1 MTLYPSIPLLHG
13 LEKKGLLE
21 SYEEHADSARVRKY
35 YRLTQKGKKFLQ
47 EKKQT
52 NGRNIP
58 PPSAKFWKEV
68 FAVNVSDAFHR
79 YAEKVCEQIRWK
91 KAHPAVAQEIEDHL
105 TDQKNAYLAAGDS
118 ESIAEEKALLQMGD
132 PVSVGA
138 ALDQTHKP
146 APQWGIIGL
155 VLLLFVLGGIIQVL
169 LLKTIPVGNDALATH
184 SAQVLFVFLPLSL
197 AAFVGMYF
205 LDFSFFGKHPYVLP
219 LCPLLFDVIARMFGL
234 DYGGQKW
241 LSIGLLGLN
250 ISPSAIS
257 MLFPLAFCGLFY
269 RLRSQGRR
277 GYLISGVL
285 AVVFC
290 LFLSYCHTFS
300 GVVTFVFSAGILML
314 IASKKKWFDKQR
326 NMFLLLFLLAVV
338 CLIVL
343 LMFYAPFRYRYGW
356 ERLYTIFVPSGDPMG
371 SGYLS
376 TQLKTI
382 LSHCVL
388 LGEGAALSETQ
399 AYLLTD
405 ASMLRSDYLLAY
417 LTYHYG
423 WVASG
428 IVVLLLAVFLGL
440 GFRKALKQKS
450 IFGQMVSLTILCTFT
465 AEILLYIPANL
476 GIWLI
481 APIAL
486 PFLSYGATAMLINM
500 ALAGVLL
507 SVFRTGEVYRDT
519 APHPIFSDSKFIQW
533 ADGKLT
539 ISFK

>member
-1 MTLYPSIPLLHG
+1 MV
-13 LEKKGLLE
+13 
-21 SYEEHADSARVRKY
+21 D
-35 YRLTQKGKKFLQ
+35 
-47 EKKQT
+47 
-52 NGRNIP
+52 
-58 PPSAKFWKEV
+58 
-68 FAVNVSDAFHR
+68 
-79 YAEKVCEQIRWK
+79 
-91 KAHPAVAQEIEDHL
+91 
-105 TDQKNAYLAAGDS
+105 LAAQLFGVS
-118 ESIAEEKALLQMGD
+118 YCGKRWFTLGSFALS
-132 PVSVGA
+132 P
-138 ALDQTHKP
+138 
-146 APQWGIIGL
+146 
-155 VLLLFVLGGIIQVL
+155 
-169 LLKTIPVGNDALATH
+169 LA
-184 SAQVLFVFLPLSL
+184 LSL
-197 AAFVGMYF
+197 
-205 LDFSFFGKHPYVLP
+205 
-219 LCPLLFDVIARMFGL
+219 
-234 DYGGQKW
+234 
-241 LSIGLLGLN
+241 
-250 ISPSAIS
+250 
-257 MLFPLAFCGLFY
+257 LFPLAFCGLFY

-481 APIAL
+481 APIAP
-486 PFLSYGATAMLINM
+486 PFLSYGATALLINM

>member
-1 MTLYPSIPLLHG
+1 M
-13 LEKKGLLE
+13 
-21 SYEEHADSARVRKY
+21 
-35 YRLTQKGKKFLQ
+35 
-47 EKKQT
+47 
-52 NGRNIP
+52 
-58 PPSAKFWKEV
+58 
-68 FAVNVSDAFHR
+68 NVSDAFHR

-197 AAFVGMYF
+197 ATFVGMYF

-219 LCPLLFDVIARMFGL
+219 L
-234 DYGGQKW
+234 
-241 LSIGLLGLN
+241 GLLMVDLAAQLFGVSYCGKRWFTLGSFAL
-250 ISPSAIS
+250 SPLALSL
-257 MLFPLAFCGLFY
+257 LFPLAFCGLFY

-314 IASKKKWFDKQR
+314 IAAKKEWFGKKNQTIL
-326 NMFLLLFLLAVV
+326 LLLFLLAVV

-343 LMFYAPFRYRYGW
+343 LMFYAPFRYR
-356 ERLYTIFVPSGDPMG
+356 
-371 SGYLS
+371 
-376 TQLKTI
+376 
-382 LSHCVL
+382 
-388 LGEGAALSETQ
+388 
-399 AYLLTD
+399 
-405 ASMLRSDYLLAY
+405 
-417 LTYHYG
+417 YG

-486 PFLSYGATAMLINM
+486 PFLSYGATASLINM

>member
-1 MTLYPSIPLLHG
+1 M
-13 LEKKGLLE
+13 
-21 SYEEHADSARVRKY
+21 
-35 YRLTQKGKKFLQ
+35 
-47 EKKQT
+47 
-52 NGRNIP
+52 
-58 PPSAKFWKEV
+58 
-68 FAVNVSDAFHR
+68 NVSDAFKR

-118 ESIAEEKALLQMGD
+118 ESIAEEKALMQMGD

-146 APQWGIIGL
+146 APQWGMIGL

-169 LLKTIPVGNDALATH
+169 LLKTIPVGEDAYAAR

-205 LDFSFFGKHPYVLP
+205 LDFSFFGKHPYLLP
-219 LCPLLFDVIARMFGL
+219 ICLLLFDIIAQMFGL

-241 LSIGLLGLN
+241 LALGFFS
-250 ISPSAIS
+250 ISPLAVSL
-257 MLFPLAFCGLFY
+257 LFPLAFCGLFY
-269 RLRSQGRR
+269 RLRSQGRK
-277 GYLISGVL
+277 GYLISGIL

-290 LFLSYCHTFS
+290 LVLSYCHTFS
-300 GVVTFVFSAGILML
+300 GVLMFIFSAGILML
-314 IASKKKWFDKQR
+314 IAAKKEWFGKKNQTIL
-326 NMFLLLFLLAVV
+326 LLLFLLVVV

-343 LMFYAPFRYRYGW
+343 LMFYAPFRYRFAF
-356 ERLYTIFVPSGDPMG
+356 RARTIFLPSSNVAGDGYVPA
-371 SGYLS
+371 
-376 TQLKTI
+376 QLRAAISHSVFLGKGKDIVGISPI
-382 LSHCVL
+382 LIEIP
-388 LGEGAALSETQ
+388 G
-399 AYLLTD
+399 
-405 ASMLRSDYLLAY
+405 MLRSDYLLTY

-423 WVASG
+423 WAVSG
-428 IVVLLLAVFLGL
+428 GLVLLLAVFLGL

-465 AEILLYIPANL
+465 AEILLYILANL
-476 GIWLI
+476 GLWLI

-486 PFLSYGATAMLINM
+486 PFLSYGAAALLFNM

-507 SVFRTGEVYRDT
+507 SVFRTGEVYQDNQ
-519 APHPIFSDSKFIQW
+519 HPTFSDSRFIQW
-533 ADGKLT
+533 NDGKLT

>member
-1 MTLYPSIPLLHG
+1 M
-13 LEKKGLLE
+13 
-21 SYEEHADSARVRKY
+21 
-35 YRLTQKGKKFLQ
+35 
-47 EKKQT
+47 
-52 NGRNIP
+52 
-58 PPSAKFWKEV
+58 
-68 FAVNVSDAFHR
+68 NVSDAFHR

-169 LLKTIPVGNDALATH
+169 LLKTIPAGNDALATR
-184 SAQVLFVFLPLSL
+184 SAQVLFIFLPLSL

-219 LCPLLFDVIARMFGL
+219 LGLLMVDLAAHLFGVF
-234 DYGGQKW
+234 YGGKRW
-241 LSIGLLGLN
+241 LILGSFAL
-250 ISPSAIS
+250 SPLALSL
-257 MLFPLAFCGLFY
+257 LFPLAFCGLFY

-285 AVVFC
+285 AAVFC

-300 GVVTFVFSAGILML
+300 GVLTFVFSAGILML
-314 IASKKKWFDKQR
+314 IAAKKEWFGKKNQTIL
-326 NMFLLLFLLAVV
+326 LLLFLLVVV

-343 LMFYAPFRYRYGW
+343 LMFYAPFRYQFAFRA
-356 ERLYTIFVPSGDPMG
+356 RTIFLPNSDVAGDGYVPA
-371 SGYLS
+371 
-376 TQLKTI
+376 QLRAAISHSVFLGKGKDIVGISPI
-382 LSHCVL
+382 LIEIP
-388 LGEGAALSETQ
+388 G
-399 AYLLTD
+399 
-405 ASMLRSDYLLAY
+405 MLRSDYLLTY

-423 WVASG
+423 WAVSG
-428 IVVLLLAVFLGL
+428 GLVLLLAVFLAL
-440 GFRKALKQKS
+440 GFRKAMKQKS

-486 PFLSYGATAMLINM
+486 PFLSYGATALLINM

>member
-1 MTLYPSIPLLHG
+1 M
-13 LEKKGLLE
+13 
-21 SYEEHADSARVRKY
+21 
-35 YRLTQKGKKFLQ
+35 
-47 EKKQT
+47 
-52 NGRNIP
+52 
-58 PPSAKFWKEV
+58 
-68 FAVNVSDAFHR
+68 NVSDAFHR

-197 AAFVGMYF
+197 ATFVGMYF

-219 LCPLLFDVIARMFGL
+219 L
-234 DYGGQKW
+234 
-241 LSIGLLGLN
+241 GLLMVDLAAQLFGVSYCGKRWFTLGSFAL
-250 ISPSAIS
+250 SPLALSL
-257 MLFPLAFCGLFY
+257 LFPLAFCGLFY

-423 WVASG
+423 WAVSG
-428 IVVLLLAVFLGL
+428 GLVLLLAVFLGL
-440 GFRKALKQKS
+440 GFREALKQKS

-486 PFLSYGATAMLINM
+486 PFLSYGATALHINM

-519 APHPIFSDSKFIQW
+519 QAPLLSESKFIQW
-533 ADGKLT
+533 NDGKLT

>member
-1 MTLYPSIPLLHG
+1 M
-13 LEKKGLLE
+13 
-21 SYEEHADSARVRKY
+21 
-35 YRLTQKGKKFLQ
+35 
-47 EKKQT
+47 
-52 NGRNIP
+52 
-58 PPSAKFWKEV
+58 
-68 FAVNVSDAFHR
+68 NVSDAFHR

-91 KAHPAVAQEIEDHL
+91 KAHSAVAQEIEDHL

-197 AAFVGMYF
+197 ATFVGMYF

-219 LCPLLFDVIARMFGL
+219 L
-234 DYGGQKW
+234 
-241 LSIGLLGLN
+241 GLLMVDLAAQLFGVSYCGKRWFTLGSFAL
-250 ISPSAIS
+250 SPLALSL
-257 MLFPLAFCGLFY
+257 LFPLAFCGLFY

-285 AVVFC
+285 AAVFC

-300 GVVTFVFSAGILML
+300 GVLTFVFSAGILML

-343 LMFYAPFRYRYGW
+343 LMFYAPFRYQFAFRA
-356 ERLYTIFVPSGDPMG
+356 RTIFLPSSDVAGDGYVPA
-371 SGYLS
+371 
-376 TQLKTI
+376 QLRAAISHSVFLGKGKDIVGISPI
-382 LSHCVL
+382 LIEIP
-388 LGEGAALSETQ
+388 G
-399 AYLLTD
+399 
-405 ASMLRSDYLLAY
+405 MLRSDYLLTY

-423 WVASG
+423 WAVSG
-428 IVVLLLAVFLGL
+428 GLVLLLAVFLGL

-450 IFGQMVSLTILCTFT
+450 IFGQIVSLTILCTFT
-465 AEILLYIPANL
+465 AEILLYILANL
-476 GIWLI
+476 GLWLI

-486 PFLSYGATAMLINM
+486 PFLSYGTMQLLFNM

>member
-1 MTLYPSIPLLHG
+1 M
-13 LEKKGLLE
+13 
-21 SYEEHADSARVRKY
+21 
-35 YRLTQKGKKFLQ
+35 
-47 EKKQT
+47 
-52 NGRNIP
+52 
-58 PPSAKFWKEV
+58 
-68 FAVNVSDAFHR
+68 NVSDAFHR

-132 PVSVGA
+132 PISVGT

-146 APQWGIIGL
+146 APQWGMIGL
-155 VLLLFVLGGIIQVL
+155 VLLLFVLGGIIQTL
-169 LLKTIPVGNDALATH
+169 LLKTIPVGNDALATR

-197 AAFVGMYF
+197 ATFVGMYF

-219 LCPLLFDVIARMFGL
+219 LGLLMVDLAAHLFGVF
-234 DYGGQKW
+234 YGGKKW
-241 LSIGLLGLN
+241 LTLGSFAL
-250 ISPSAIS
+250 SPLALSL
-257 MLFPLAFCGLFY
+257 LFPLAFCGLFY
-269 RLRSQGRR
+269 RLRSQGRK

-285 AVVFC
+285 AAVFC

-300 GVVTFVFSAGILML
+300 GVLTFVFSAGVLML
-314 IASKKKWFDKQR
+314 VASKKKWFDKQR
-326 NMFLLLFLLAVV
+326 NLFLLLFLLAVV

-343 LMFYAPFRYRYGW
+343 LMFYAPFRYQFAFRA
-356 ERLYTIFVPSGDPMG
+356 RTIFLPNSDVAGDGYVPA
-371 SGYLS
+371 
-376 TQLKTI
+376 QLRAAISHSVFLGKGKDIVGISPI
-382 LSHCVL
+382 LIEIP
-388 LGEGAALSETQ
+388 G
-399 AYLLTD
+399 
-405 ASMLRSDYLLAY
+405 MLRSDYLLTY

-423 WVASG
+423 WAVSG
-428 IVVLLLAVFLGL
+428 GLVLLLAVFLGL

-465 AEILLYIPANL
+465 AEILLYILANL
-476 GIWLI
+476 GLWLI

-486 PFLSYGATAMLINM
+486 PFLSYGTMQLLFNM

>member
-1 MTLYPSIPLLHG
+1 M
-13 LEKKGLLE
+13 
-21 SYEEHADSARVRKY
+21 
-35 YRLTQKGKKFLQ
+35 
-47 EKKQT
+47 
-52 NGRNIP
+52 
-58 PPSAKFWKEV
+58 
-68 FAVNVSDAFHR
+68 NVSDAFHR

-132 PVSVGA
+132 PISVGT

-146 APQWGIIGL
+146 APQWGMIGL

-169 LLKTIPVGNDALATH
+169 LLKTIPAGNDALATRF
-184 SAQVLFVFLPLSL
+184 AQVLFVFLPLSL
-197 AAFVGMYF
+197 ATFVGMYF

-219 LCPLLFDVIARMFGL
+219 LGLLMVDLAAHLFGVF
-234 DYGGQKW
+234 YGGKKW
-241 LSIGLLGLN
+241 LTLGSFAL
-250 ISPSAIS
+250 SPLALSL
-257 MLFPLAFCGLFY
+257 LFPLAFCGLFY
-269 RLRSQGRR
+269 RLRSQGRK

-285 AVVFC
+285 AAVFC

-300 GVVTFVFSAGILML
+300 GVLTFVFSAGVLML
-314 IASKKKWFDKQR
+314 VASKKKWFDKQR
-326 NMFLLLFLLAVV
+326 NLFLLLFLLAVV

-343 LMFYAPFRYRYGW
+343 LMFYAPFRYQFAFRA
-356 ERLYTIFVPSGDPMG
+356 RTIFLPNSDVAGDGYVPA
-371 SGYLS
+371 
-376 TQLKTI
+376 QLRAAISHSVFLGKGKDIVGISPI
-382 LSHCVL
+382 LIEIP
-388 LGEGAALSETQ
+388 G
-399 AYLLTD
+399 
-405 ASMLRSDYLLAY
+405 MLRSDYLLTY

-423 WVASG
+423 WAVSG
-428 IVVLLLAVFLGL
+428 GLVLLLAVFLGL

-486 PFLSYGATAMLINM
+486 PFLSYGATALLINM

-539 ISFK
+539 ISFQ

>member
-1 MTLYPSIPLLHG
+1 M
-13 LEKKGLLE
+13 
-21 SYEEHADSARVRKY
+21 
-35 YRLTQKGKKFLQ
+35 
-47 EKKQT
+47 
-52 NGRNIP
+52 
-58 PPSAKFWKEV
+58 
-68 FAVNVSDAFHR
+68 NVSDAFHR

-169 LLKTIPVGNDALATH
+169 LLKTIPAGNDALATR

-197 AAFVGMYF
+197 ATFVGMYF

-219 LCPLLFDVIARMFGL
+219 LGLLMVDLAAHLFGVF
-234 DYGGQKW
+234 YGGKRW
-241 LSIGLLGLN
+241 LILGSFAL
-250 ISPSAIS
+250 SPLALSL
-257 MLFPLAFCGLFY
+257 LFPLAFCGLFY

-285 AVVFC
+285 
-290 LFLSYCHTFS
+290 
-300 GVVTFVFSAGILML
+300 TFVFSAGVLML
-314 IASKKKWFDKQR
+314 VASKKKWFDKQR

-356 ERLYTIFVPSGDPMG
+356 ERLYTVFVPSGDPMG

-376 TQLKTI
+376 TQLKTV
-382 LSHCVL
+382 LSHSVF
-388 LGEGAALSETQ
+388 LGEGAAVSGTQ

-486 PFLSYGATAMLINM
+486 PFLSYGATALFINM

>member
-1 MTLYPSIPLLHG
+1 M
-13 LEKKGLLE
+13 
-21 SYEEHADSARVRKY
+21 
-35 YRLTQKGKKFLQ
+35 
-47 EKKQT
+47 
-52 NGRNIP
+52 
-58 PPSAKFWKEV
+58 
-68 FAVNVSDAFHR
+68 NVSDAFHR

-132 PVSVGA
+132 PISVGA

-146 APQWGIIGL
+146 VPQWGIIGL

-169 LLKTIPVGNDALATH
+169 LLKTIPAGNDALAMR

-197 AAFVGMYF
+197 ATFVGMYF

-219 LCPLLFDVIARMFGL
+219 LGLLMVDLAAHLFGVF
-234 DYGGQKW
+234 YGGKRW
-241 LSIGLLGLN
+241 LILGSFAL
-250 ISPSAIS
+250 SPLALSL
-257 MLFPLAFCGLFY
+257 LFPLAFCGLFY
-269 RLRSQGRR
+269 RLRSQGRK

-285 AVVFC
+285 AAVFC

-300 GVVTFVFSAGILML
+300 GVLTFVFSVGVLML
-314 IASKKKWFDKQR
+314 VASKKKWFDKQR

-343 LMFYAPFRYRYGW
+343 LMFYAPFRYQFAFRA
-356 ERLYTIFVPSGDPMG
+356 RTIFLPNSDVAGDGYVPA
-371 SGYLS
+371 
-376 TQLKTI
+376 QLRAAISHSVFLGKGKDIVGISPI
-382 LSHCVL
+382 LIEIP
-388 LGEGAALSETQ
+388 G
-399 AYLLTD
+399 
-405 ASMLRSDYLLAY
+405 MLRSDYLLTY

-423 WVASG
+423 WAVSG
-428 IVVLLLAVFLGL
+428 GLVLLLAVFLGL

-486 PFLSYGATAMLINM
+486 PFLSYGATALLINM
-500 ALAGVLL
+500 ALASVLL

-539 ISFK
+539 ITFK

>member
-1 MTLYPSIPLLHG
+1 M
-13 LEKKGLLE
+13 
-21 SYEEHADSARVRKY
+21 
-35 YRLTQKGKKFLQ
+35 
-47 EKKQT
+47 
-52 NGRNIP
+52 
-58 PPSAKFWKEV
+58 
-68 FAVNVSDAFHR
+68 NVSDAFHR

-169 LLKTIPVGNDALATH
+169 LLKTIPVGNDALATR

-197 AAFVGMYF
+197 ATFVGMYF

-219 LCPLLFDVIARMFGL
+219 L
-234 DYGGQKW
+234 
-241 LSIGLLGLN
+241 GLLMVDLAAQLFGVSYCGKRWFTLGSFAL
-250 ISPSAIS
+250 SPLALSL
-257 MLFPLAFCGLFY
+257 LFPLAFCGLFY
-269 RLRSQGRR
+269 RLSEVRAEGAILS
-277 GYLISGVL
+277 
-285 AVVFC
+285 AVFC
-290 LFLSYCHTFS
+290 LVLSYCHTFS
-300 GVVTFVFSAGILML
+300 GVLTFVFSAGVLML

-399 AYLLTD
+399 AFLLTD

-423 WVASG
+423 WAVSG
-428 IVVLLLAVFLGL
+428 GLVLLLAVFLGL

-476 GIWLI
+476 GLWLI

-486 PFLSYGATAMLINM
+486 PFLSYGTMQLLFNM

-539 ISFK
+539 ITFK

>member
-1 MTLYPSIPLLHG
+1 M
-13 LEKKGLLE
+13 
-21 SYEEHADSARVRKY
+21 
-35 YRLTQKGKKFLQ
+35 
-47 EKKQT
+47 
-52 NGRNIP
+52 
-58 PPSAKFWKEV
+58 
-68 FAVNVSDAFHR
+68 
-79 YAEKVCEQIRWK
+79 
-91 KAHPAVAQEIEDHL
+91 
-105 TDQKNAYLAAGDS
+105 
-118 ESIAEEKALLQMGD
+118 
-132 PVSVGA
+132 
-138 ALDQTHKP
+138 
-146 APQWGIIGL
+146 L
-155 VLLLFVLGGIIQVL
+155 V
-169 LLKTIPVGNDALATH
+169 
-184 SAQVLFVFLPLSL
+184 
-197 AAFVGMYF
+197 
-205 LDFSFFGKHPYVLP
+205 
-219 LCPLLFDVIARMFGL
+219 
-234 DYGGQKW
+234 
-241 LSIGLLGLN
+241 
-250 ISPSAIS
+250 
-257 MLFPLAFCGLFY
+257 
-269 RLRSQGRR
+269 
-277 GYLISGVL
+277 
-285 AVVFC
+285 
-290 LFLSYCHTFS
+290 
-300 GVVTFVFSAGILML
+300 
-314 IASKKKWFDKQR
+314 ASKKKWFDKQR

-486 PFLSYGATAMLINM
+486 PFLSYGTMQLLFNM

>member
-1 MTLYPSIPLLHG
+1 M
-13 LEKKGLLE
+13 
-21 SYEEHADSARVRKY
+21 
-35 YRLTQKGKKFLQ
+35 
-47 EKKQT
+47 
-52 NGRNIP
+52 
-58 PPSAKFWKEV
+58 
-68 FAVNVSDAFHR
+68 NVSDAFHR

-118 ESIAEEKALLQMGD
+118 KSIAEEKALLQMGD

-146 APQWGIIGL
+146 APQWGMIGL
-155 VLLLFVLGGIIQVL
+155 VLLLFILGGIIQVL
-169 LLKTIPVGNDALATH
+169 LLKTIPAGDDAYAAR

-219 LCPLLFDVIARMFGL
+219 LCLLLFDVIAQMFGIA
-234 DYGGQKW
+234 YGGQKW
-241 LSIGLLGLN
+241 LALGFFS
-250 ISPSAIS
+250 ISPLAVS

-269 RLRSQGRR
+269 RLRRQGRK
-277 GYLISGVL
+277 GYLISGFL
-285 AVVFC
+285 AAVFC
-290 LFLSYCHTFS
+290 LVLSYCHTFS
-300 GVVTFVFSAGILML
+300 GVLTFVFSAGILML
-314 IASKKKWFDKQR
+314 IAAKKEWFGKKNQTI
-326 NMFLLLFLLAVV
+326 LLLLLLAAAT
-338 CLIVL
+338 LFIL
-343 LMFYAPFRYRYGW
+343 LMFYAPFRYQFAFRA
-356 ERLYTIFVPSGDPMG
+356 RTIFLPSSDVAGDSYVPA
-371 SGYLS
+371 
-376 TQLKTI
+376 QLRAAISHSVFLGKGKDIVGISPI
-382 LSHCVL
+382 LIEIP
-388 LGEGAALSETQ
+388 G
-399 AYLLTD
+399 
-405 ASMLRSDYLLAY
+405 MLRSDYLLTY

-423 WVASG
+423 WAVSG
-428 IVVLLLAVFLGL
+428 GLVLLLAVFLGL

-465 AEILLYIPANL
+465 AEILLYILANL
-476 GIWLI
+476 GLWLI

-486 PFLSYGATAMLINM
+486 PFLSYGTMQLLFNM

-533 ADGKLT
+533 DDGKLT

>member
-1 MTLYPSIPLLHG
+1 M
-13 LEKKGLLE
+13 
-21 SYEEHADSARVRKY
+21 
-35 YRLTQKGKKFLQ
+35 
-47 EKKQT
+47 
-52 NGRNIP
+52 
-58 PPSAKFWKEV
+58 
-68 FAVNVSDAFHR
+68 NVSDAFHR

-105 TDQKNAYLAAGDS
+105 TDQKNAYLAEGDS

-146 APQWGIIGL
+146 APQWGMIGL

-169 LLKTIPVGNDALATH
+169 LLKTIPAGDDAFAAR

-219 LCPLLFDVIARMFGL
+219 LCLLAVDLAAQMFGIA
-234 DYGGQKW
+234 YGGQKW
-241 LSIGLLGLN
+241 LSIGLLGL
-250 ISPSAIS
+250 SVGPSAVS

-269 RLRSQGRR
+269 RLRSQGRK
-277 GYLISGVL
+277 GYLISGLL
-285 AVVFC
+285 AAVFC
-290 LFLSYCHTFS
+290 LILSYCHTFS
-300 GVVTFVFSAGILML
+300 GVLTFVFSAGILML
-314 IASKKKWFDKQR
+314 VASKKNWFDNHR
-326 NMFLLLFLLAVV
+326 NLFLLLFLLAVV

-356 ERLYTIFVPSGDPMG
+356 ERLYTVFVPSGDPMG

-376 TQLKTI
+376 TQLKTV
-382 LSHCVL
+382 LSHSVF
-388 LGEGAALSETQ
+388 LGEGTAVSETQ

-440 GFRKALKQKS
+440 GFRKCLKQKS

-486 PFLSYGATAMLINM
+486 PFLSYGATALLINM

-539 ISFK
+539 ITFK

>member
-1 MTLYPSIPLLHG
+1 M
-13 LEKKGLLE
+13 
-21 SYEEHADSARVRKY
+21 
-35 YRLTQKGKKFLQ
+35 
-47 EKKQT
+47 
-52 NGRNIP
+52 
-58 PPSAKFWKEV
+58 
-68 FAVNVSDAFHR
+68 NVSDAFHR

-169 LLKTIPVGNDALATH
+169 LLKTIPTGNDAFAVR
-184 SAQVLFVFLPLSL
+184 SAQALFVFLPLSL

-205 LDFSFFGKHPYVLP
+205 LDFSFFGKHPYVLL
-219 LCPLLFDVIARMFGL
+219 LCLLAVDLAAQLFGVF
-234 DYGGQKW
+234 YGGKRW
-241 LSIGLLGLN
+241 LILGSFTL
-250 ISPSAIS
+250 SPLALSL
-257 MLFPLAFCGLFY
+257 LFPLAFCSLFY
-269 RLRSQGRR
+269 RLRSQGRK
-277 GYLISGVL
+277 GYLISSVL
-285 AVVFC
+285 AAVFC

-300 GVVTFVFSAGILML
+300 GVLTFVFSAGVLML
-314 IASKKKWFDKQR
+314 VASKKKWFDKQR
-326 NMFLLLFLLAVV
+326 NLFLLLFLLAVV

-356 ERLYTIFVPSGDPMG
+356 ERLYTVFVPSGDPMG

-382 LSHCVL
+382 LSHSVF
-388 LGEGAALSETQ
+388 LGEGAAVSGTQ

-465 AEILLYIPANL
+465 AEILLYILANL
-476 GIWLI
+476 GLWLI

-486 PFLSYGATAMLINM
+486 PFLSYGTMQLLFNM

-533 ADGKLT
+533 DDGKLT

>member
-1 MTLYPSIPLLHG
+1 M
-13 LEKKGLLE
+13 
-21 SYEEHADSARVRKY
+21 
-35 YRLTQKGKKFLQ
+35 
-47 EKKQT
+47 
-52 NGRNIP
+52 
-58 PPSAKFWKEV
+58 
-68 FAVNVSDAFHR
+68 NVSDAFHR

-169 LLKTIPVGNDALATH
+169 LLKTIPVGNDALATR

-197 AAFVGMYF
+197 ATFVGMYF

-219 LCPLLFDVIARMFGL
+219 L
-234 DYGGQKW
+234 
-241 LSIGLLGLN
+241 GLLMVDLAAQLFGVSYCGKRWFTLGSFAL
-250 ISPSAIS
+250 SPLALSL
-257 MLFPLAFCGLFY
+257 LFPLAFCGLFY

-277 GYLISGVL
+277 GYLI
-285 AVVFC
+285 
-290 LFLSYCHTFS
+290 S

-486 PFLSYGATAMLINM
+486 PFLSYGATALLINM

>member
-1 MTLYPSIPLLHG
+1 M
-13 LEKKGLLE
+13 
-21 SYEEHADSARVRKY
+21 
-35 YRLTQKGKKFLQ
+35 
-47 EKKQT
+47 
-52 NGRNIP
+52 
-58 PPSAKFWKEV
+58 
-68 FAVNVSDAFHR
+68 NVSDAFHR

-184 SAQVLFVFLPLSL
+184 SAQVLFVFLPHSL
-197 AAFVGMYF
+197 ATFVGMYF

-219 LCPLLFDVIARMFGL
+219 L
-234 DYGGQKW
+234 
-241 LSIGLLGLN
+241 GLLMVDLAAQLFGVSYCGKRWFTLGSFAL
-250 ISPSAIS
+250 SPLALSL
-257 MLFPLAFCGLFY
+257 LFPLAFCGLFY

-285 AVVFC
+285 AVVF
-290 LFLSYCHTFS
+290 
-300 GVVTFVFSAGILML
+300 
-314 IASKKKWFDKQR
+314 
-326 NMFLLLFLLAVV
+326 

-423 WVASG
+423 WAVSG
-428 IVVLLLAVFLGL
+428 GLVLLLAVFLGL

-486 PFLSYGATAMLINM
+486 PFLSYGATALHINM

-519 APHPIFSDSKFIQW
+519 QAPLLSESKFIQW
-533 ADGKLT
+533 NDGKLT

>member
-1 MTLYPSIPLLHG
+1 M
-13 LEKKGLLE
+13 
-21 SYEEHADSARVRKY
+21 
-35 YRLTQKGKKFLQ
+35 
-47 EKKQT
+47 
-52 NGRNIP
+52 
-58 PPSAKFWKEV
+58 
-68 FAVNVSDAFHR
+68 NVSDAFHR

-91 KAHPAVAQEIEDHL
+91 KAHSAVAQEIEDHL

-169 LLKTIPVGNDALATH
+169 LLKTIPVGNDALATR

-197 AAFVGMYF
+197 ATFVGMYF

-219 LCPLLFDVIARMFGL
+219 L
-234 DYGGQKW
+234 
-241 LSIGLLGLN
+241 GLLMVDLAAQLFGVSYCGKRWFTLGSFAL
-250 ISPSAIS
+250 SPLALSL
-257 MLFPLAFCGLFY
+257 LFPLAFCGLFY

-285 AVVFC
+285 
-290 LFLSYCHTFS
+290 
-300 GVVTFVFSAGILML
+300 TFVFSAGILML

-399 AYLLTD
+399 AFLLTD

-486 PFLSYGATAMLINM
+486 PFLSYGATALLINM

>member
-1 MTLYPSIPLLHG
+1 M
-13 LEKKGLLE
+13 
-21 SYEEHADSARVRKY
+21 
-35 YRLTQKGKKFLQ
+35 
-47 EKKQT
+47 
-52 NGRNIP
+52 
-58 PPSAKFWKEV
+58 
-68 FAVNVSDAFHR
+68 NVSDAFHR

-197 AAFVGMYF
+197 ATFVGMYF

-219 LCPLLFDVIARMFGL
+219 L
-234 DYGGQKW
+234 
-241 LSIGLLGLN
+241 GLLMVDLAAQLFGVSYCGKRWFTLGSFAL
-250 ISPSAIS
+250 SPLALSL
-257 MLFPLAFCGLFY
+257 LFPLAFCGLFY

-423 WVASG
+423 WAVSG
-428 IVVLLLAVFLGL
+428 GLVLLLAVFLGL

-486 PFLSYGATAMLINM
+486 PFLSYGATALHINM

-507 SVFRTGEVYRDT
+507 SVFRTGEGYRDT
-519 APHPIFSDSKFIQW
+519 QAPLLSESKFIQW
-533 ADGKLT
+533 NDGKLT

>member
-1 MTLYPSIPLLHG
+1 M
-13 LEKKGLLE
+13 
-21 SYEEHADSARVRKY
+21 
-35 YRLTQKGKKFLQ
+35 
-47 EKKQT
+47 
-52 NGRNIP
+52 
-58 PPSAKFWKEV
+58 
-68 FAVNVSDAFHR
+68 NVSDAFHR

-169 LLKTIPVGNDALATH
+169 LLKTIPVGNDALATR

-197 AAFVGMYF
+197 ATFVGMYF

-219 LCPLLFDVIARMFGL
+219 LGLLMVDLAAQLFGEF
-234 DYGGQKW
+234 YGGKRW
-241 LSIGLLGLN
+241 FTLGSFALSPLALSL
-250 ISPSAIS
+250 
-257 MLFPLAFCGLFY
+257 LFPLAFC
-269 RLRSQGRR
+269 
-277 GYLISGVL
+277 V
-285 AVVFC
+285 
-290 LFLSYCHTFS
+290 LSYCHTFS
-300 GVVTFVFSAGILML
+300 GVLTFVFSAGILML
-314 IASKKKWFDKQR
+314 IAAKKEWFGKKNQTIL
-326 NMFLLLFLLAVV
+326 LLLFLLAVV

-399 AYLLTD
+399 AFLLTD

-486 PFLSYGATAMLINM
+486 PFLSYGATALLINM

-539 ISFK
+539 ITFK

>member
-1 MTLYPSIPLLHG
+1 M
-13 LEKKGLLE
+13 
-21 SYEEHADSARVRKY
+21 
-35 YRLTQKGKKFLQ
+35 
-47 EKKQT
+47 
-52 NGRNIP
+52 
-58 PPSAKFWKEV
+58 
-68 FAVNVSDAFHR
+68 NVSDAFHR

-169 LLKTIPVGNDALATH
+169 LLKTIPLGNNALATR

-197 AAFVGMYF
+197 ATFVGMYF

-219 LCPLLFDVIARMFGL
+219 LGLLMVDLAAQLFGVF
-234 DYGGQKW
+234 YGGKRW
-241 LSIGLLGLN
+241 LTLGSFAL
-250 ISPSAIS
+250 SPLALSL
-257 MLFPLAFCGLFY
+257 LFPLAFCGLFY
-269 RLRSQGRR
+269 RLRSQGRK
-277 GYLISGVL
+277 GYLISSVL
-285 AVVFC
+285 AAVFC

-300 GVVTFVFSAGILML
+300 GVLTFVFSAGVLML
-314 IASKKKWFDKQR
+314 VASKKKWFDKQR

-356 ERLYTIFVPSGDPMG
+356 ERLYTVFVPSGDPMG

-376 TQLKTI
+376 TQLKTV
-382 LSHCVL
+382 LSHSVF
-388 LGEGAALSETQ
+388 LGEGAAVSETQ

-405 ASMLRSDYLLAY
+405 ASMLRSDYLLTY

-423 WVASG
+423 WAVSG
-428 IVVLLLAVFLGL
+428 GLVLLLAVFLGL

-465 AEILLYIPANL
+465 AEILLYILANL
-476 GIWLI
+476 GLWLI

-486 PFLSYGATAMLINM
+486 PFLSYGTMQLLFNM

-533 ADGKLT
+533 DDGKLT

>member
-1 MTLYPSIPLLHG
+1 M
-13 LEKKGLLE
+13 
-21 SYEEHADSARVRKY
+21 
-35 YRLTQKGKKFLQ
+35 
-47 EKKQT
+47 
-52 NGRNIP
+52 
-58 PPSAKFWKEV
+58 
-68 FAVNVSDAFHR
+68 NVSDAFHR

-132 PVSVGA
+132 PISVGT

-146 APQWGIIGL
+146 APQWGMIGL

-169 LLKTIPVGNDALATH
+169 LLKTIPAGNDALATRF
-184 SAQVLFVFLPLSL
+184 AQVLFVFLPLSL
-197 AAFVGMYF
+197 ATFVGMYF

-219 LCPLLFDVIARMFGL
+219 LGLLMVDLAAHLFGVF
-234 DYGGQKW
+234 YGGKKW
-241 LSIGLLGLN
+241 LTLGSFAL
-250 ISPSAIS
+250 SPLALSL
-257 MLFPLAFCGLFY
+257 LFPLAFCGLFY
-269 RLRSQGRR
+269 RLRSQGRK

-285 AVVFC
+285 AAVFC

-300 GVVTFVFSAGILML
+300 GVLTFVFSAGVLML
-314 IASKKKWFDKQR
+314 VASKKKWFDKQR
-326 NMFLLLFLLAVV
+326 NLFLLLFLLAVV

-343 LMFYAPFRYRYGW
+343 LMFYAPFRYQFAFRA
-356 ERLYTIFVPSGDPMG
+356 RTIFLPNSDVAGDGYVPA
-371 SGYLS
+371 
-376 TQLKTI
+376 QLRAAISHSVFLGKGKDIVGISPI
-382 LSHCVL
+382 LIEIP
-388 LGEGAALSETQ
+388 G
-399 AYLLTD
+399 
-405 ASMLRSDYLLAY
+405 MLRSDYLLTY

-423 WVASG
+423 WAVSG
-428 IVVLLLAVFLGL
+428 GLVLLLAVFLGL

-465 AEILLYIPANL
+465 AEILLYILANL
-476 GIWLI
+476 GLWLI

-486 PFLSYGATAMLINM
+486 PFLSYGTMQLLFNM

>member
-1 MTLYPSIPLLHG
+1 M
-13 LEKKGLLE
+13 
-21 SYEEHADSARVRKY
+21 
-35 YRLTQKGKKFLQ
+35 
-47 EKKQT
+47 
-52 NGRNIP
+52 
-58 PPSAKFWKEV
+58 
-68 FAVNVSDAFHR
+68 NVSDAFHR

-91 KAHPAVAQEIEDHL
+91 KAHSAVAQEIEDHL

-146 APQWGIIGL
+146 APQWGMIGL

-169 LLKTIPVGNDALATH
+169 LLKTIPAGNDALATR
-184 SAQVLFVFLPLSL
+184 SAQVLFIFLPLSL
-197 AAFVGMYF
+197 ATFVGMYF

-219 LCPLLFDVIARMFGL
+219 LGLLMVDLAAHLFGVF
-234 DYGGQKW
+234 YGGKRW
-241 LSIGLLGLN
+241 LILGSFAL
-250 ISPSAIS
+250 SPLALSL
-257 MLFPLAFCGLFY
+257 LFPLAFCGLFY
-269 RLRSQGRR
+269 RLRSQGRK

-285 AVVFC
+285 AAVFC

-300 GVVTFVFSAGILML
+300 GVLTFVFSAGILML
-314 IASKKKWFDKQR
+314 IAAKKEWFGKKNQTIL
-326 NMFLLLFLLAVV
+326 LLLFLLVVV

-343 LMFYAPFRYRYGW
+343 LMFYAPFRYQFAFRA
-356 ERLYTIFVPSGDPMG
+356 RTIFLPNSDVAGDGYVPA
-371 SGYLS
+371 
-376 TQLKTI
+376 QLRAAISHSVFLGKGKDIVGISPI
-382 LSHCVL
+382 LIEIP
-388 LGEGAALSETQ
+388 G
-399 AYLLTD
+399 
-405 ASMLRSDYLLAY
+405 MLRSDYLLTY

-423 WVASG
+423 WAVSG
-428 IVVLLLAVFLGL
+428 GLVLLLAVFLGL

-450 IFGQMVSLTILCTFT
+450 IFGQMVSLTILCTFM
-465 AEILLYIPANL
+465 AEILLYILANL
-476 GIWLI
+476 GLWLI

-486 PFLSYGATAMLINM
+486 PFLSYGTMQLLFNM

>member
-1 MTLYPSIPLLHG
+1 M
-13 LEKKGLLE
+13 
-21 SYEEHADSARVRKY
+21 
-35 YRLTQKGKKFLQ
+35 
-47 EKKQT
+47 
-52 NGRNIP
+52 
-58 PPSAKFWKEV
+58 
-68 FAVNVSDAFHR
+68 NVSDAFHR

-155 VLLLFVLGGIIQVL
+155 VLLLLVLGGIIQVL

-197 AAFVGMYF
+197 ATFVGMYF

-219 LCPLLFDVIARMFGL
+219 L
-234 DYGGQKW
+234 
-241 LSIGLLGLN
+241 GLLMVDLAAQLFGVSYCGKRWFTLGSFAL
-250 ISPSAIS
+250 SPLALSL
-257 MLFPLAFCGLFY
+257 LFPLAFCGLFY

-300 GVVTFVFSAGILML
+300 GVVT
-314 IASKKKWFDKQR
+314 
-326 NMFLLLFLLAVV
+326 LAVV

-343 LMFYAPFRYRYGW
+343 LMCYAPFRYRYGW

-486 PFLSYGATAMLINM
+486 PFLSYGATASLINM

-539 ISFK
+539 ITFK

>member
-1 MTLYPSIPLLHG
+1 M
-13 LEKKGLLE
+13 
-21 SYEEHADSARVRKY
+21 
-35 YRLTQKGKKFLQ
+35 
-47 EKKQT
+47 
-52 NGRNIP
+52 
-58 PPSAKFWKEV
+58 
-68 FAVNVSDAFHR
+68 NVSDAFHR

-169 LLKTIPVGNDALATH
+169 LLKTIPVGNDALATR

-197 AAFVGMYF
+197 ATFVGMYF

-219 LCPLLFDVIARMFGL
+219 LGLLMVDLAAQLFGEF
-234 DYGGQKW
+234 YGGKRW
-241 LSIGLLGLN
+241 FTLGSFALSPLALSL
-250 ISPSAIS
+250 
-257 MLFPLAFCGLFY
+257 LFPLAFCGLFY

-300 GVVTFVFSAGILML
+300 GVLTFVFSAGILML
-314 IASKKKWFDKQR
+314 IAAKKEWFGKKNQTIL
-326 NMFLLLFLLAVV
+326 LLLFLLAVV

-343 LMFYAPFRYRYGW
+343 LMFYAPFRYQFAFRA
-356 ERLYTIFVPSGDPMG
+356 RTIFLPNSDVAGDGYVPA
-371 SGYLS
+371 
-376 TQLKTI
+376 QLRAAISHSVFLGKGKDIVGISPI
-382 LSHCVL
+382 LIEIP
-388 LGEGAALSETQ
+388 G
-399 AYLLTD
+399 
-405 ASMLRSDYLLAY
+405 MLRSDYLLTY

-423 WVASG
+423 WAVSG
-428 IVVLLLAVFLGL
+428 GLVLLLAVFLGL

-486 PFLSYGATAMLINM
+486 PFLSYGATALLINM

>member
-1 MTLYPSIPLLHG
+1 M
-13 LEKKGLLE
+13 
-21 SYEEHADSARVRKY
+21 
-35 YRLTQKGKKFLQ
+35 
-47 EKKQT
+47 
-52 NGRNIP
+52 
-58 PPSAKFWKEV
+58 
-68 FAVNVSDAFHR
+68 NVSDAFHR

-132 PVSVGA
+132 PISVGT

-146 APQWGIIGL
+146 APQWGMIGL

-169 LLKTIPVGNDALATH
+169 LLKTIPAGNDALATRF
-184 SAQVLFVFLPLSL
+184 AQVLFVFLPLSL
-197 AAFVGMYF
+197 ATFVGMYF

-219 LCPLLFDVIARMFGL
+219 LGLLMVDLAAHLFGVF
-234 DYGGQKW
+234 YGGKKW
-241 LSIGLLGLN
+241 LTLGSFAL
-250 ISPSAIS
+250 SPLALSL
-257 MLFPLAFCGLFY
+257 LFPLAFCGLFY
-269 RLRSQGRR
+269 RLRSQGRK

-285 AVVFC
+285 AAVFC

-300 GVVTFVFSAGILML
+300 GVLTFVFSAGVLML
-314 IASKKKWFDKQR
+314 VASKKKWFDKQR
-326 NMFLLLFLLAVV
+326 NLFLLLFLLAVV

-343 LMFYAPFRYRYGW
+343 LMFYAPFRYQFAFRA
-356 ERLYTIFVPSGDPMG
+356 RTIFLPNSDVAGDGYVPA
-371 SGYLS
+371 
-376 TQLKTI
+376 QLRAAISHSVFLGKGKDIVGISPI
-382 LSHCVL
+382 LIEIP
-388 LGEGAALSETQ
+388 G
-399 AYLLTD
+399 
-405 ASMLRSDYLLAY
+405 MLRSDYLLTY

-423 WVASG
+423 WAVSG
-428 IVVLLLAVFLGL
+428 GLVLLLAVFLGL

-486 PFLSYGATAMLINM
+486 PFLSYGATALLINM
-500 ALAGVLL
+500 ALVGVLL

>member
-1 MTLYPSIPLLHG
+1 M
-13 LEKKGLLE
+13 
-21 SYEEHADSARVRKY
+21 
-35 YRLTQKGKKFLQ
+35 
-47 EKKQT
+47 
-52 NGRNIP
+52 
-58 PPSAKFWKEV
+58 
-68 FAVNVSDAFHR
+68 NVSDAFHR

-132 PVSVGA
+132 PISVGT

-146 APQWGIIGL
+146 APQWGMIGL

-169 LLKTIPVGNDALATH
+169 LLKTIPAGNDALATRF
-184 SAQVLFVFLPLSL
+184 AQVLFVFLPLSL
-197 AAFVGMYF
+197 ATFVGMYF

-219 LCPLLFDVIARMFGL
+219 LGLLMVDLAAHLFGVF
-234 DYGGQKW
+234 YGGKKW
-241 LSIGLLGLN
+241 LTLGSFAL
-250 ISPSAIS
+250 SPLALSL
-257 MLFPLAFCGLFY
+257 LFPLAFCGLFY
-269 RLRSQGRR
+269 RLRSQGRK

-285 AVVFC
+285 AAVFC

-300 GVVTFVFSAGILML
+300 GVLTFVFSAGVLML
-314 IASKKKWFDKQR
+314 VASKKKWFDKQR
-326 NMFLLLFLLAVV
+326 NLFLLLFLLAVV

-343 LMFYAPFRYRYGW
+343 LMFYAPFRYQFAFRA
-356 ERLYTIFVPSGDPMG
+356 RTIFLPNSDVAGDGYVPA
-371 SGYLS
+371 
-376 TQLKTI
+376 QLRAAISHSVFLGKGKDIVGISPI
-382 LSHCVL
+382 LIEIP
-388 LGEGAALSETQ
+388 G
-399 AYLLTD
+399 
-405 ASMLRSDYLLAY
+405 MLRSDYLLTY

-423 WVASG
+423 WAVSG
-428 IVVLLLAVFLGL
+428 GLVLLLAVFLGL

-486 PFLSYGATAMLINM
+486 PFLSYGATALLINM

>member
-1 MTLYPSIPLLHG
+1 M
-13 LEKKGLLE
+13 
-21 SYEEHADSARVRKY
+21 
-35 YRLTQKGKKFLQ
+35 
-47 EKKQT
+47 
-52 NGRNIP
+52 
-58 PPSAKFWKEV
+58 
-68 FAVNVSDAFHR
+68 NVSDAFHR

-132 PVSVGA
+132 PVSVGT

-169 LLKTIPVGNDALATH
+169 LLKTIPAGNDALATR
-184 SAQVLFVFLPLSL
+184 SAQVLFIFLPLSL
-197 AAFVGMYF
+197 ATFVGMYF

-219 LCPLLFDVIARMFGL
+219 LGLLMVDLAAHLFGVF
-234 DYGGQKW
+234 YGGKRW
-241 LSIGLLGLN
+241 LILGSFAL
-250 ISPSAIS
+250 SPLALSL
-257 MLFPLAFCGLFY
+257 LFPLAFCGLFY
-269 RLRSQGRR
+269 RLRSQGRK

-285 AVVFC
+285 AAVFC

-300 GVVTFVFSAGILML
+300 GVLTFVFSAGILML
-314 IASKKKWFDKQR
+314 IAAKKEWFGKKNQTIL
-326 NMFLLLFLLAVV
+326 LLLFLLVVV

-343 LMFYAPFRYRYGW
+343 LMFYAPFRYQFAFRA
-356 ERLYTIFVPSGDPMG
+356 RTIFLPNSDVAGDGYVPA
-371 SGYLS
+371 
-376 TQLKTI
+376 QLRAAISHSVFLGKGKDIVGISPI
-382 LSHCVL
+382 LIEIP
-388 LGEGAALSETQ
+388 G
-399 AYLLTD
+399 
-405 ASMLRSDYLLAY
+405 MLRSDYLLTY

-423 WVASG
+423 WAVSG
-428 IVVLLLAVFLGL
+428 GLVLLLAVFLGL

-465 AEILLYIPANL
+465 AEILLYILANL

-486 PFLSYGATAMLINM
+486 PFLSYGATALLINM

>member
-1 MTLYPSIPLLHG
+1 M
-13 LEKKGLLE
+13 
-21 SYEEHADSARVRKY
+21 
-35 YRLTQKGKKFLQ
+35 
-47 EKKQT
+47 
-52 NGRNIP
+52 
-58 PPSAKFWKEV
+58 
-68 FAVNVSDAFHR
+68 NVSDAFHR

-91 KAHPAVAQEIEDHL
+91 KAHPAVAQEIGDHL

-132 PVSVGA
+132 PISVGA

-169 LLKTIPVGNDALATH
+169 LLKTIPAGNDALAMR

-197 AAFVGMYF
+197 ATFVGMYF

-219 LCPLLFDVIARMFGL
+219 LGLLMVDLAAHLFGVF
-234 DYGGQKW
+234 YGGKRW
-241 LSIGLLGLN
+241 LILGSFAL
-250 ISPSAIS
+250 SPLALSL
-257 MLFPLAFCGLFY
+257 LFPLAFCGLFY
-269 RLRSQGRR
+269 RLRSQGRK

-285 AVVFC
+285 AAVFC

-300 GVVTFVFSAGILML
+300 GVLTFVFSVGVLML
-314 IASKKKWFDKQR
+314 VASKKKWFDKQR

-343 LMFYAPFRYRYGW
+343 LMFYAPFRYQFAFRA
-356 ERLYTIFVPSGDPMG
+356 RTIFLPNSDVAGDGYVPA
-371 SGYLS
+371 
-376 TQLKTI
+376 QLRAAISHSVFLGKGKDIVGISPI
-382 LSHCVL
+382 LIEIP
-388 LGEGAALSETQ
+388 G
-399 AYLLTD
+399 
-405 ASMLRSDYLLAY
+405 MLRSDYLLTY

-423 WVASG
+423 WAVSG
-428 IVVLLLAVFLGL
+428 GLVLLLAVFLGL

-486 PFLSYGATAMLINM
+486 PFLSYGATALLINM

-539 ISFK
+539 ITFK